1 MTKKAIRLLTSVAV
15 AVFCALVL
23 TVAVSPDAD
32 AVQRPN
38 IILIMTDDQS
48 ADTLWSMNRVRAHL
62 LNRGTKLTNARFA
75 FPRCCPSR
83 ASILRGQY
91 PHNTGL
97 FANEN
102 GSGYF
107 RNRGLDRSTVAVWLD
122 RAGYDT
128 ALIGKYLNGHDQK
141 YVPPGWD
148 RWFSQGGGNSRTVN
162 DDGEIREYGSGTHMD
177 SVRKREISDYVRL
190 KASTHRPFFLQAS
203 FFAPHAPYDHQS
215 AYEGAFANAPFPRPP
230 AYDEADVSDKPA
242 YVRSKPRVSEAKDL
256 EYARDYRDR
265 LRALQTVDESIA
277 EIVGILQ
284 NHNELNDTYI
294 VLWTDN
300 GYHMGEHRLSTGKL
314 TPYETDTNFPMIVRG
329 PGIRQGVEDDRLVL
343 NTDLAPTFLAWANVP
358 QQPWTDGRPMEALL
372 DARTDPATWRRYVL
386 LEGRTPDGNGFG
398 MPDYAGVL
406 SQEGEKYIR
415 YASGEQEYYDLRTD
429 PHELESRPEAAPQA
443 LKDALEA
450 LRTCA
455 GPGCRTAENGP
466 TP

>member
-1 MTKKAIRLLTSVAV
+1 MTRKAIHLLSSVVAAV
-15 AVFCALVL
+15 VCACFL

-38 IILIMTDDQS
+38 IILVMTDDQS
-48 ADTLWSMNRVRAHL
+48 ANTLWSMGGVRTHL
-62 LNRGTKLTNARFA
+62 LDQGTKLTNARFA

-97 FANEN
+97 FANDN
-102 GSGYF
+102 GADFF
-107 RNRGLDRSTVAVWLD
+107 RSRGLDRSTVAVWLD

-128 ALIGKYLNGHDQK
+128 ALIGKYLNGHDQN

-148 RWFSQGGGNSRTVN
+148 RWFSQGGGNSRVVN
-162 DDGEIREYGSGTHMD
+162 DDGKIRQYGADTHMD
-177 SVRKREISDYVRL
+177 AVRKQEISNYVRL

-203 FFAPHAPYDHQS
+203 FFAPHEPYDHQP
-215 AYEGAFANAPFPRPP
+215 AYDGAFANAPFPRSP
-230 AYDEADVSDKPA
+230 AYNEADVSDKPA
-242 YVRSKPRVSEAKDL
+242 FIRSRPRVSERTDL
-256 EYARDYRDR
+256 DYARDYHDR
-265 LRALQTVDESIA
+265 LRALQTVDASIA

-284 NHNELNDTYI
+284 NHNELKDTYI
-294 VLWTDN
+294 VFWTDN

-314 TPYETDTNFPMIVRG
+314 THYESDTRFPMVVRG
-329 PGIRQGVEDDRLVL
+329 PGIRRGASDDRLIL

-358 QQPWTDGRPMEALL
+358 QQPWTDGRPMETLL
-372 DARTDPATWRRYVL
+372 DAGTDPASWRRYAL
-386 LEGRTPDGNGFG
+386 LEGRTPDGNSFG
-398 MPDYAGVL
+398 MPSYAGVV
-406 SQEGEKYIR
+406 SQEGEKYVR
-415 YASGEQEYYDLRTD
+415 YASGEEEYYDLRTD
-429 PHELESRPEAAPQA
+429 PHELESRPGLAPQA
-443 LKDALEA
+443 LKDALPA